1 MKSFGNGSLVLLFL
15 ILVLPFGGRYLHSQ
29 LIDGPELSQ
38 PEPRPSIFE
47 ANSGYEGLWNLMD
60 ADQDGLITQDE
71 WQRIFANH
79 DENGDNRLS
88 KSEIESIPVEG
99 GCTGMPDPNQGRLEA
114 FNRLDVNGNN
124 VIDGP
129 EWPGKDEA
137 FSSMDAN
144 LNGSLSR
151 EEFISISGRF
161 WNQPFENLDFNAD
174 GIIESSEWLD
184 SDKSFDRLDRD
195 RNGMIERREFYNPR

>member
-1 MKSFGNGSLVLLFL
+1 MKSFSNGIFAILFL
-15 ILVLPFGGRYLHSQ
+15 ILPFGAGYLHSQ
-29 LIDGPELSQ
+29 SDDGAESSQ
-38 PEPRPSIFE
+38 PESRPGILE
-47 ANSGYEGLWNLMD
+47 IGSGYEGLWDLMD

-71 WQRIFANH
+71 WQRVFANH

-99 GCTGMPDPNQGRLEA
+99 GGTGMPDPDQGRLEA

-124 VIDGP
+124 VIDSP
-129 EWPGKDEA
+129 EWPGKEEA
-137 FSSMDAN
+137 FSSIDAN

-151 EEFISISGRF
+151 EEFLSINGRF

-195 RNGMIERREFYNPR
+195 RNGMVERREFYNPR

>member
-1 MKSFGNGSLVLLFL
+1 MKSFSNGIFVILFL
-15 ILVLPFGGRYLHSQ
+15 FLPFGARYLHSQ
-29 LIDGPELSQ
+29 SDDSPESSQ
-38 PEPRPSIFE
+38 PEPQTGIYE
-47 ANSGYEGLWNLMD
+47 IDSGYEGLWNLMD
-60 ADQDGLITQDE
+60 ADQDGVITQDE
-71 WQRIFANH
+71 WQRVFANH

-88 KSEIESIPVEG
+88 ESEIESISVEG
-99 GCTGMPDPNQGRLEA
+99 GGAGMPDPNQGRLEA

-124 VIDGP
+124 VIDSP

-137 FSSMDAN
+137 FFSMDAN

-151 EEFISISGRF
+151 EEFLSIRGRF

-184 SDKSFDRLDRD
+184 SGKSFDRLDRD
-195 RNGMIERREFYNPR
+195 RNGMVERREFYNPR